1 MEASGYEACNGG
13 ASHVSPPTRALSA
26 WVCFRVTRA
35 EMKTQP
41 SAPYPLGAT
50 WDGAGVN
57 FALFSENATGVELCL
72 FDGVDGNEERA
83 LGVTEQT
90 NGVWHIY
97 VSGIGPGQRYG
108 YRVNGPYVPE
118 SGHRFNPTKLLLDP
132 YARALDRPLSPDDA
146 LFGYEVGTA
155 DADLSK
161 NSRNSAGLIAKSLVV
176 DPSFDWEGDRRPS
189 IPWDETILYELHV
202 KGMTARHPEVPSELR
217 GTYAGLA
224 SAPVVGH
231 LRWLGITA
239 VELMPV
245 HQAVAGRHLG
255 ELGLADY
262 WGYNSIGFFA
272 PDLRYSVDKTPGAQ
286 VTEFKRMVKA
296 FHAAGIEVI
305 LDVVYNHTAEGN
317 ELGPTLCFRGIDNA
331 SYYRLK
337 PENQRYYV
345 DFTGC
350 GNTLNTRHP
359 RTLQLIMDSL
369 RYWVLE
375 MHVDG
380 FRFDLAVALAR
391 DFKSFDCFSALLSAI
406 QQDPVL
412 YRVKLIAEPW
422 DLGEGGYQL
431 GKFRPPWSEL
441 NGRYRDTVREYWR
454 GVDETL
460 AELAAR
466 FTGSADLYR
475 ASRRGPHAS
484 INFIT
489 SHDGFTLNDLV
500 SYREKHNEDNG
511 EENRDGEGNN
521 ASWNCGAEG
530 PTDDP
535 IVSLTRAR
543 QKRNFLATL
552 FLSQG
557 VPMLLGGDEI
567 GRSQAGNNNAYCQ
580 DNETSWLDWEHTD
593 RELAEF
599 TRHLI
604 VLRKRHPVLRQHNW
618 LGERTAPG
626 DKISDIAWFKP
637 DGSEMSEE
645 DWRTGFAKS
654 LEVFLDGCAPVGSEG
669 EARYPSDD
677 CFLVMF
683 NAHHEQLAFQLPA
696 ADWGKDWVKV
706 LDTSRAIPEESRQ
719 NYKARDTLPVYARS
733 LLALRRLS

>member
-1 MEASGYEACNGG
+1 
-13 ASHVSPPTRALSA
+13 
-26 WVCFRVTRA
+26 
-35 EMKTQP
+35 MKTRP
-41 SAPYPLGAT
+41 GAPYPLGAT

-72 FDGVDGNEERA
+72 FDGAEGNEESA
-83 LGVTEQT
+83 LAVTEQT

-97 VSGIGPGQRYG
+97 VPDLGPGQRYG
-108 YRVNGPYVPE
+108 YRVSGVYAPE
-118 SGHRFNPTKLLLDP
+118 HGHRFNPAKLLLDP
-132 YARALDRPLSPDDA
+132 YARALDRSPSVDDA

-161 NSRNSAGLIAKSLVV
+161 DHRNSAALMAKSLVV

-202 KGMTARHPEVPSELR
+202 KGMTARHPEVASELR

-224 SAPVVGH
+224 SPPVVDH
-231 LRWLGITA
+231 LRWLGISA

-245 HQAVAGRHLG
+245 HQAVVGKHLG
-255 ELGLADY
+255 EKGLADY

-272 PDLRYSVDKTPGAQ
+272 PDLRYSANKTPGAQ
-286 VTEFKRMVKA
+286 VAEFKRMVKA
-296 FHAAGIEVI
+296 FHVAGIEVV

-317 ELGPTLCFRGIDNA
+317 ELGPTLCFRGVDNA
-331 SYYRLK
+331 SYYRLN
-337 PENQRYYV
+337 PDNQRYCV

-391 DFKSFDCFSALLSAI
+391 DFQSFDRFSALLSAI

-412 YRVKLIAEPW
+412 CQVKLIAEPW
-422 DLGEGGYQL
+422 DLGDGGYQL
-431 GKFRPPWSEL
+431 GKFAPPWSEL

-475 ASRRGPHAS
+475 ASRRRPHAS

-500 SYREKHNEDNG
+500 SYREKHNQANG

-530 PTDDP
+530 STDDP
-535 IVSLTRAR
+535 IVSLIRAR

-580 DNETSWLDWEHTD
+580 DNQISWLDWEHAD

-599 TRHLI
+599 TRQLI
-604 VLRKRHPVLRQHNW
+604 DLRKRHSVLRQRNW
-618 LGERTAPG
+618 LGERSASG
-626 DKISDIAWFKP
+626 EKISDIAWFKP
-637 DGSEMSEE
+637 DGSEMSED

-654 LEVFLDGCAPVGSEG
+654 LEVFLNGCAPVGSEG
-669 EARYPSDD
+669 EAKYPADD

-683 NAHHEQLAFQLPA
+683 NAHHEQLSFHLPA
-696 ADWGKDWVKV
+696 ADWAKDWIKV
-706 LDTSRAIPEESRQ
+706 LDTGRAVPEEARQ
-719 NYKARDTLPVYARS
+719 IHKAKEPLPVYARS
-733 LLALRRLS
+733 LIVLRRLS